1 MKAALFYGPGDIRI
15 EEIKKPIPGRSEVLV
30 RVKSCAICGTDV
42 RIFKSGHRAIT
53 PPHIT
58 GHEISGI
65 VEEVGENVKNIKK
78 GDKVAITTEVG
89 CGYCKYCLSGR
100 VNLCNINRRAIGY
113 YYPGGFAE
121 YILIPGEA
129 VLQGNIITLSNDANL
144 DEMSLVEPLAC
155 CINAQELVDVKF
167 GDTVLIIGAGP
178 IGCMHVELSKLRGA
192 SKVIIANYQSKK
204 RIELARR
211 FNADYYFILNEI
223 DIRKEIS
230 KITKDE
236 GIDIVI
242 VACSSPEAQK
252 LALDLV
258 GIRGKIC
265 YFGGLPKNKFLDNV
279 DTNIIHYKEARL
291 MGSFS
296 SNRYHSHTAVN
307 LIENKKILASK
318 YITHKFPLDNIVE
331 GINKVMSGDAI
342 KVVINP

>member
-15 EEIKKPIPGRSEVLV
+15 EEVKKPTPSGSEILV
-30 RVKSCAICGTDV
+30 KVKACAICGTDV

-78 GDKVAITTEVG
+78 GNKVAITTEVG

-121 YILIPGEA
+121 YMLIPGEA

-155 CINAQELVDVKF
+155 CINAQELIDIKF
-167 GDTVLIIGAGP
+167 GDFVLIIGAGP
-178 IGCMHVELSKLRGA
+178 IGCMHIELLKLRGA
-192 SKVIIANYQSKK
+192 GKVIIANYQSKR

-211 FNADYYFILNEI
+211 FNADNYFILNEI
-223 DIRKEIS
+223 DI
-230 KITKDE
+230 
-236 GIDIVI
+236 
-242 VACSSPEAQK
+242 
-252 LALDLV
+252 
-258 GIRGKIC
+258 
-265 YFGGLPKNKFLDNV
+265 
-279 DTNIIHYKEARL
+279 
-291 MGSFS
+291 
-296 SNRYHSHTAVN
+296 
-307 LIENKKILASK
+307 KK
-318 YITHKFPLDNIVE
+318 
-331 GINKVMSGDAI
+331 
-342 KVVINP
+342 